1 MSDGD
6 PYDADSDVDR
16 FLNFPSPEDHPY
28 GLSEPEGTVGGPFQY
43 APATEQA
50 FPAAPQTLPAPATEI
65 HGQPPP
71 DFGVQLPATEI
82 HGHPAPDF
90 GVQLPATGI
99 HGHPA
104 PQKQNVAPEAPAI
117 YGAEHYEAAPI
128 NNAEHYEASAI
139 NADDHHM
146 AGMYVEPQYEE
157 MAIDVQPT
165 HMLAPEMQQGYG
177 IPDPTLRQGDGVH
190 GDHYQYHVP
199 IMDAYHHVAPPP
211 INGEHYQPLIM
222 NAEHHQVPAMD
233 IGQYEAMAVD
243 VQQTAHML
251 PPETQQAYGLPD
263 PTPMQGDGGVD
274 AVHYEAPPINAQH
287 YEAPAFNNDEHHQVQ
302 AMAMEDVVEPP
313 THAPAPE
320 MQIPQAHGAF
330 PDPTPM
336 PQQGGGGGV
345 DGASW
350 LEGES
355 MFPPPSPTMCRMLD
369 ELAAMLQ
376 ATDGAEGNAGG
387 GAKAAAPDDDDDD
400 VGPADDEVTFKPIVP
415 GRLDCARCR
424 SVREVLALHGTLRGR
439 RHEWVQNFIAKSVE
453 KMKTKNA
460 GLVQD
465 TCGPSTSYGAAA
477 GDNNISVPHPSAA
490 VVDNNITAPQPSNHG
505 HMELEVGMLNN
516 LLSATAPI
524 AHQAA
529 TPEAAQP
536 AQAQGKTDAPNVSEA
551 AIIPEA
557 AQPAVTQAQGNTD
570 APSVAEAAI
579 PEATPS
585 EAAQPAVTQ
594 AQEKTDA
601 PSVAEAAAAPEAS
614 PPEAAQPSENPDAP
628 SVADEAQV
636 PAAAHQPA
644 TDALDKFPPFNWE
657 GFKPDHILESSQV
670 PPYDPASGVDVLMY
684 PSMQEHLR
692 VEALKREEGKKL
704 SKMTVQDTPDYLNI
718 NDDHLANAPNF
729 ASALFK
735 LLCQKDPTYRMF
747 KRRVSGLNRK
757 IKKLEQSAT
766 KVGTGGLFKIKQKME
781 TFKGEKQE
789 LYDVINRGM
798 QELENGRRNDGAG
811 PSNRPG
817 PSNSAGPSNGAGP
830 SSNVAGTS
838 NNNAC
843 TSNVACTSNDG
854 AGPSNVAGTSNEDA
868 GPSNVAGTSN
878 EDAGPSNVAGPSGTK

>member
-28 GLSEPEGTVGGPFQY
+28 GLSETEGTVGGPFQY

-117 YGAEHYEAAPI
+117 YGAEHYETALLMNGEHYEAAPI
-128 NNAEHYEASAI
+128 NNAEHYEAPAI

-251 PPETQQAYGLPD
+251 APDTQQAYGLPD

-400 VGPADDEVTFKPIVP
+400 VGPADEEVTFKPIVP

-424 SVREVLALHGTLRGR
+424 SVREVLALHGT
-439 RHEWVQNFIAKSVE
+439 
-453 KMKTKNA
+453 
-460 GLVQD
+460 
-465 TCGPSTSYGAAA
+465 
-477 GDNNISVPHPSAA
+477 
-490 VVDNNITAPQPSNHG
+490 
-505 HMELEVGMLNN
+505 
-516 LLSATAPI
+516 
-524 AHQAA
+524 
-529 TPEAAQP
+529 
-536 AQAQGKTDAPNVSEA
+536 
-551 AIIPEA
+551 
-557 AQPAVTQAQGNTD
+557 
-570 APSVAEAAI
+570 
-579 PEATPS
+579 
-585 EAAQPAVTQ
+585 
-594 AQEKTDA
+594 
-601 PSVAEAAAAPEAS
+601 
-614 PPEAAQPSENPDAP
+614 
-628 SVADEAQV
+628 
-636 PAAAHQPA
+636 
-644 TDALDKFPPFNWE
+644 
-657 GFKPDHILESSQV
+657 
-670 PPYDPASGVDVLMY
+670 
-684 PSMQEHLR
+684 
-692 VEALKREEGKKL
+692 
-704 SKMTVQDTPDYLNI
+704 
-718 NDDHLANAPNF
+718 
-729 ASALFK
+729 
-735 LLCQKDPTYRMF
+735 
-747 KRRVSGLNRK
+747 
-757 IKKLEQSAT
+757 
-766 KVGTGGLFKIKQKME
+766 
-781 TFKGEKQE
+781 
-789 LYDVINRGM
+789 
-798 QELENGRRNDGAG
+798 
-811 PSNRPG
+811 
-817 PSNSAGPSNGAGP
+817 
-830 SSNVAGTS
+830 
-838 NNNAC
+838 
-843 TSNVACTSNDG
+843 
-854 AGPSNVAGTSNEDA
+854 
-868 GPSNVAGTSN
+868 
-878 EDAGPSNVAGPSGTK
+878 